1 LSNIK
6 NTNLQTMDHIVY
18 IQDTEPIQLKT
29 VIGGDL
35 NLNNRICKIHF
46 VEKDV
51 WMYLKIISET
61 STSFS
66 CIRLQQDQ
74 YNNQKFYITDE
85 KNKFHGIINDGSLT
99 KGRIIYLVDT
109 Q

>member
-1 LSNIK
+1 
-6 NTNLQTMDHIVY
+6 MDHIVY
-18 IQDTEPIQLKT
+18 IKETNPTQVKT
-29 VIGGDL
+29 VIGENL
-35 NLNNRICKIHF
+35 NLNGRICKIHF

-51 WMYLKIISET
+51 WMYLKIVSET
-61 STSFS
+61 LTSFS
-66 CIRLQQDQ
+66 CVRLQQDQ
-74 YNNQKFYITDE
+74 YNDQKFYVTDE